1 VDSNDINGLEQ
12 LSRLLDR
19 LRETGEAQA
28 ALRLVAERF
37 DCHFVSSESLRL
49 SDAMR
54 TLETSHGVHLNGGE
68 GPMGVQALI
77 DRLCALSLHDGLT
90 GVFNRRYFDNQIQV
104 EIQRANR
111 SLTPC
116 GLLFGDID
124 RFKRVNDRYGHA
136 GGDKV
141 LKAVAGAFASA
152 IQRGTDVAAR
162 YGGEEFVALLPA
174 TSAHGAV
181 RTAERIRQK
190 VAETE
195 VALDERGTVAVTIS
209 IGAAIYFPRDT
220 HSPSELVARA
230 DQQMYR
236 AKQEGRNR
244 VCCVPEDLDR
254 IKPSGVSA
262 DERRALFP

>member
-1 VDSNDINGLEQ
+1 MDSKDTNGLQE

-28 ALRLVAERF
+28 ALRMVAERF

-49 SDAMR
+49 SDAVH
-54 TLETSHGVHLNGGE
+54 TLETSHGLHLNGGD
-68 GPMGVQALI
+68 GPLGVQALI
-77 DRLCALSLHDGLT
+77 DRLCTLSLHDGLT
-90 GVFNRRYFDNQIQV
+90 GVFNRRYFDNQLQV
-104 EIQRANR
+104 EVQRANR
-111 SLTPC
+111 SLAPC

-124 RFKRVNDRYGHA
+124 RFKHINDHHGHA

-141 LKAVAGAFASA
+141 LKTVAAAFASA

-162 YGGEEFVALLPA
+162 YGGEEFVALLPG
-174 TSAHGAV
+174 TSAEGAV
-181 RTAERIRQK
+181 RTAERIREK
-190 VAETE
+190 VAQTE
-195 VALDERGTVAVTIS
+195 VALGERGLVTVTIS
-209 IGAAIYFPRDT
+209 IGVAIYFPRDT

-244 VCCVPEDLDR
+244 VFCVPEDLAR